1 MLESLKIKD
10 FALIDSSSVEFSK
23 GFTVLSGETGAG
35 KSILIGALSFLLGGK
50 AGAESIRAGCQ
61 EASVSG
67 VFSLPPKSPSDR
79 DLSMETEEEPL
90 SAREWLSQRGI
101 EDEDGQIILR
111 RVIRA
116 GGKSGAWIQGAP
128 VPRADLARF
137 AEFLID
143 IHGQHEHQ
151 SLMRVAEH
159 RKFLDSYC
167 GIVDEVAAF
176 TKLYAALVEKRAALD
191 SLSQSGAE
199 RERRVDWLKFSIE
212 EIEAAK
218 LKPGEDEELAAEE
231 AKLSSFEKLYSEIQ
245 GVNALFSSEDGGIE
259 PLMKQA
265 RAASER
271 AAGLDKALSEL
282 DGRVQNLYYE
292 ISDLSQS
299 FRSYQNSLVF
309 DPARLEEVQG
319 RLDTIYKLKKKYAP
333 SASSGLQAVF
343 EYLASSKAELERL
356 ESSSVNKAG
365 LEKEIADLERKV
377 YEAAKAISAK
387 RQAGAAKMSGQ
398 VESVLQKLGMAGTKF
413 SVGIKQK
420 EGDAALQKCGPY
432 GMDDIE
438 FLISANPG
446 SPMAGLSK
454 IASGGELSRVMLAL
468 KTIFA
473 QSDKVP
479 TLIFDEIDTGIGGEV
494 AVAVGEHMKNLAKNR
509 QILCITHL
517 ASIAVF
523 ADNQIRIKKSVEG
536 GVMKT
541 RAAPVLGDE
550 RVAEI
555 ARMLSGDQQSEESL
569 EHARSMLNK
578 HSASQ
583 A

>member
-23 GFTVLSGETGAG
+23 GFSVLSGETGAG
-35 KSILIGALSFLLGGK
+35 KSILIGAISFLLGGK

-67 VFSLPPKSPSDR
+67 VFTIPSKTAADR
-79 DLSMETEEEPL
+79 DLSMDAEEEPL

-111 RVIRA
+111 RVVRA
-116 GGKSGAWIQGAP
+116 GGKSGAWIQGTP
-128 VPRADLARF
+128 VPRADLVKF
-137 AEFLID
+137 SEFLID

-167 GIVDEVAAF
+167 GIVEEVAAF
-176 TKLYAALVEKRAALD
+176 TKIYAALVEKRAALA
-191 SLSQSGAE
+191 SLSASGAE
-199 RERRVDWLKFSIE
+199 RERRVDYLKFSIQ
-212 EIEAAK
+212 EIEDAK
-218 LKPGEDEELAAEE
+218 LKAGEDESLAAEE
-231 AKLSSFEKLYSEIQ
+231 SKLLSFEKLYSEVQ
-245 GVNALFSSEDGGIE
+245 RVNEIFSSEEGGVE
-259 PLMKQA
+259 SLLKQL
-265 RAASER
+265 RSSSER
-271 AAGLDKALSEL
+271 AAGLDNSLSEL
-282 DGRVQNLYYE
+282 DGRVQNVYYE

-319 RLDTIYKLKKKYAP
+319 RLDVIYKLKKKYA
-333 SASSGLQAVF
+333 ASVDSPLSAVF
-343 EYLASSKAELERL
+343 DYLSQAKAELETL
-356 ESSSVNKAG
+356 DSSSINKEA
-365 LEKEIADLERKV
+365 LEKEISALERKV
-377 YEAAKAISAK
+377 YEAAKSISAK
-387 RQAGAAKMSGQ
+387 RQAGAAKMSAQ
-398 VESVLQKLGMAGTKF
+398 VEAVLQKLGMAGTKF
-413 SVGIKQK
+413 SVNISQK
-420 EGDAALQKCGPY
+420 AGDAVEQKCGPY

-523 ADNQIRIKKSVEG
+523 ADNQIRIQKSVEG
-536 GVMKT
+536 GIMKT
-541 RAAPVLGDE
+541 RAAPVQGEE

-555 ARMLSGDQQSEESL
+555 ARMLSGDQQSSESL
-569 EHARSMLNK
+569 EHARSMLK
-578 HSASQ
+578 KYSSMPQ
-583 A
+583 

>member
-1 MLESLKIKD
+1 MLETLKIKD

-23 GFTVLSGETGAG
+23 GFSVLSGETGAG
-35 KSILIGALSFLLGGK
+35 KSILIGAISFLLGGK

-67 VFSLPPKSPSDR
+67 VWSLPPKSKEDR
-79 DLSMETEEEPL
+79 DLSLDAEEEPQ

-116 GGKSGAWIQGAP
+116 GGKSGAWIQGTP
-128 VPRADLARF
+128 VPRADLAKF
-137 AEFLID
+137 SEFLID

-151 SLMRVAEH
+151 SLMRQPEH

-167 GIVDEVAAF
+167 GVTEEVSAF
-176 TKLYAALVEKRAALD
+176 TKIYAALVEKRKALD
-191 SLSQSGAE
+191 A
-199 RERRVDWLKFSIE
+199 
-212 EIEAAK
+212 
-218 LKPGEDEELAAEE
+218 
-231 AKLSSFEKLYSEIQ
+231 LSS
-245 GVNALFSSEDGGIE
+245 
-259 PLMKQA
+259 
-265 RAASER
+265 SER
-271 AAGLDKALSEL
+271 AAGLDKSLSEL
-282 DGRVQNLYYE
+282 DGRVQNVFYE

-309 DPARLEEVQG
+309 DPARLEEVQA
-319 RLDTIYKLKKKYAP
+319 RLDLIYKLKKKYA
-333 SASSGLQAVF
+333 SSTSSPLSAVF
-343 EYLASSKAELERL
+343 DYLAQAKAELESL
-356 ESSSVNKAG
+356 DSSSVSKEG
-365 LEKEIADLERKV
+365 LEKEIAALERQV
-377 YEAAKAISAK
+377 YEAAKSISAK
-387 RQAGAAKMSGQ
+387 RMAGGEKMSAQ
-398 VESVLQKLGMAGTKF
+398 IEAVLQKLGMAGTKF
-413 SVGIKQK
+413 SVSISQK
-420 EGDAALQKCGPY
+420 AGDAALQKCGPY

-446 SPMAGLSK
+446 SPMASLSK

-468 KTIFA
+468 KTVFA

-494 AVAVGEHMKNLAKNR
+494 AVAVGEHMKKLAKNR

-523 ADNQIRIKKSVEG
+523 ADNQIRIQKSVEG
-536 GVMKT
+536 GIMKT
-541 RAAPVLGDE
+541 RAAPVLGEE

-555 ARMLSGDQQSEESL
+555 ARMLSGDQNTPESL
-569 EHARSMLNK
+569 EHARSMLK
-578 HSASQ
+578 KYAVLP